1 MKIDEIKALAEI
13 MSGNGVTS
21 LKIDE
26 GDLHIRMERSF
37 PPVAP
42 VVAAVP
48 QPAAIPAPVPAQAPA
63 APAAAPAPAASSA
76 QPVDFHNLKEVK
88 SPMVGVFYS
97 SPSPEAEPFVKVG
110 SKVKKG
116 DVLCIIE
123 AMKLLNEINAD
134 TDGEIVD
141 ICVNNGDVVEYGQP
155 LFKIF

>member
-63 APAAAPAPAASSA
+63 APAAAPGPAASRA
-76 QPVDFHNLKEVK
+76 PPGEF
-88 SPMVGVFYS
+88 P
-97 SPSPEAEPFVKVG
+97 
-110 SKVKKG
+110 
-116 DVLCIIE
+116 
-123 AMKLLNEINAD
+123 KL
-134 TDGEIVD
+134 
-141 ICVNNGDVVEYGQP
+141 
-155 LFKIF
+155 

>member
-48 QPAAIPAPVPAQAPA
+48 QPAAIQIRQHPAP
-63 APAAAPAPAASSA
+63 SRWIS
-76 QPVDFHNLKEVK
+76 
-88 SPMVGVFYS
+88 
-97 SPSPEAEPFVKVG
+97 
-110 SKVKKG
+110 
-116 DVLCIIE
+116 II
-123 AMKLLNEINAD
+123 
-134 TDGEIVD
+134 
-141 ICVNNGDVVEYGQP
+141 
-155 LFKIF
+155 

>member
-48 QPAAIPAPVPAQAPA
+48 QPAAIPLPRRLPQIRQR
-63 APAAAPAPAASSA
+63 PAPSRWIS
-76 QPVDFHNLKEVK
+76 
-88 SPMVGVFYS
+88 
-97 SPSPEAEPFVKVG
+97 
-110 SKVKKG
+110 
-116 DVLCIIE
+116 II
-123 AMKLLNEINAD
+123 
-134 TDGEIVD
+134 
-141 ICVNNGDVVEYGQP
+141 
-155 LFKIF
+155 